1 MKQAEG
7 SAQGA
12 DKRIA
17 CHAVRVAACL
27 VRCLTTPSREVHL
40 GQPPRL
46 SSNDSLICVG
56 VVQLPKK
63 TQRQCIIQYV
73 IKKTQRQCIIQ
84 VLCVFVGTKACCYG
98 SACSSSSSSVVCC
111 TSRAPV
117 SASTQRLE
125 MPLSCAATERCT
137 PTIMVRPTPSVLTL
151 AAAIVPRT
159 RTSDV
164 LRCFGMPKSQ
174 ERRQHVASYIC
185 RPLYT
190 SDASD
195 QSRGGYY
202 GWPAALRK

>member
-73 IKKTQRQCIIQ
+73 IKNTEAVHHSGAVCLCWHKGVLLWQCLQ
-84 VLCVFVGTKACCYG
+84 
-98 SACSSSSSSVVCC
+98 
-111 TSRAPV
+111 
-117 SASTQRLE
+117 Q
-125 MPLSCAATERCT
+125 
-137 PTIMVRPTPSVLTL
+137 
-151 AAAIVPRT
+151 
-159 RTSDV
+159 
-164 LRCFGMPKSQ
+164 Q
-174 ERRQHVASYIC
+174 
-185 RPLYT
+185 
-190 SDASD
+190 
-195 QSRGGYY
+195 
-202 GWPAALRK
+202 